1 MALILS
7 INCLGVIYT
16 NIKISTRRM
25 TWQKLREKKVNAHT
39 TLELQRISRRK
50 LYNLAPGV
58 IPFHSNDLSRVV
70 HPNASHRWHREHRI
84 AKRPEPVR
92 RNRHA
97 AALRLPVTAHKSEL
111 RVCLKK
117 GQPGKQ
123 RTVLV
128 GTSRLRSSRSLQ
140 IMATPHRTP
149 MVWGHGLKIAGAR
162 LCVCLSRR
170 EGRS

>member
-1 MALILS
+1 
-7 INCLGVIYT
+7 
-16 NIKISTRRM
+16 M
-25 TWQKLREKKVNAHT
+25 TWQKLHGKTGNAYT
-39 TLELQRISRRK
+39 TVKLHRISRRK
-50 LYNLAPGV
+50 LYNLAPSV

-70 HPNASHRWHREHRI
+70 HPNTSHRWYREHRI
-84 AKRPEPVR
+84 ASRPKPVR

-97 AALRLPVTAHKSEL
+97 AALRLPVTAHESEL

-123 RTVLV
+123 RTVSV

-149 MVWGHGLKIAGAR
+149 MVWGHGRCLY
-162 LCVCLSRR
+162 LSRR
-170 EGRS
+170 EGHS